1 MIKRGREKVRISR
14 LINDDSDSVNSA
26 KSEGS

>member
-14 LINDDSDSVNSA
+14 LINDDRDSVNSA